1 MQDKCHLNQQLRSV
15 KISLQCCFETVLLN
29 LSKNNTKGGKDT
41 SREFKIHAF
50 VHIYC
55 RISLFFRHCSLKT
68 KTYRVS
74 NGSHPNLKLAAHM
87 FDSGLSEVLGIF
99 PNFTDSLSIN
109 IALQLHKLTKLVH
122 YLNNVSLL
130 REMLI

>member
-1 MQDKCHLNQQLRSV
+1 MQDKCHLNQHLRSV
-15 KISLQCCFETVLLN
+15 KISLQCCFETVLQN

-41 SREFKIHAF
+41 FREFEIHVF

-55 RISLFFRHCSLKT
+55 WNSLFFTHCSLKT

-74 NGSHPNLKLAAHM
+74 NGPHPNLKLAANM
-87 FDSGLSEVLGIF
+87 FDSGLSEVLRIF
-99 PNFTDSLSIN
+99 PNFTDSFSTN

-130 REMLI
+130 RKMLI

>member
-15 KISLQCCFETVLLN
+15 KIFLQCCFATVFQN

-41 SREFKIHAF
+41 SREFEIHSF

-55 RISLFFRHCSLKT
+55 WNSLFFRHCSLKT

-99 PNFTDSLSIN
+99 PNFTDSLSTN

-122 YLNNVSLL
+122 SLNNVSFLL
-130 REMLI
+130 KILI

>member
-15 KISLQCCFETVLLN
+15 KISLQCCCATVLLN
-29 LSKNNTKGGKDT
+29 LSKKNTKGGKDT
-41 SREFKIHAF
+41 SREFEIHAF

-55 RISLFFRHCSLKT
+55 SNSLFSRHCSLKT

-99 PNFTDSLSIN
+99 PNFTDSLSTN

>member
-1 MQDKCHLNQQLRSV
+1 MHLYIYIVR
-15 KISLQCCFETVLLN
+15 TV
-29 LSKNNTKGGKDT
+29 
-41 SREFKIHAF
+41 
-50 VHIYC
+50 C
-55 RISLFFRHCSLKT
+55 FFRHCSLKT

-99 PNFTDSLSIN
+99 PNFTDSLSTN
-109 IALQLHKLTKLVH
+109 IALQLHKLTKLVQ